1 MSRGVGQKTKAGK
14 MTVYDNTYSRFIA
27 WAKVVLP
34 LVALAILSTLFLFSR
49 SIDPTQAIPYSQV
62 DVEELAREQ
71 RIGEP
76 NFAGVTQDGAA
87 VSIVAKAARPDPQ
100 DSKQVTGTDLSA
112 TIDMPV
118 GTRVQIAAPQG
129 VIDAA
134 NQVAA
139 LSGGITLTT
148 STGYSVATQG
158 LTTAL
163 DRTSVISDGAVTA
176 EGPLGTLDAGQV
188 VLTQHNGDD
197 PAYVLVFKDGVKL
210 VYDPKH

>member
-1 MSRGVGQKTKAGK
+1 

-27 WAKVVLP
+27 WAKVLLP

-87 VSIVAKAARPDPQ
+87 VSIAARAARPDPQ
-100 DSKQVTGTDLSA
+100 DSKKVTGTDLSA

-148 STGYSVATQG
+148 STGYSVATEG